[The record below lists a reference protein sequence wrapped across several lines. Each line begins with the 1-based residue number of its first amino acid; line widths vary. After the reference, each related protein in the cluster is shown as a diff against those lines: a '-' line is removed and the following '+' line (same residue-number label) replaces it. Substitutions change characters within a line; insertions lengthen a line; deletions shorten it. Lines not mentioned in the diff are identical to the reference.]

1 MGHNEKEIST
11 KKLIIDT
18 AITANASANINLTTN
33 VAPAA
38 VTTSTPSGW
47 LPLTVKGVEYFI
59 PLWT

>member
-1 MGHNEKEIST
+1 MGHNEKEFST

-18 AITANASANINLTTN
+18 AITANASAALSITN

-38 VTTSTPSGW
+38 VTTSTISGW
-47 LPLTVKGVEYFI
+47 LPITIKGVEYFI